1 MCEIFDITFLTSI
14 LDCDQDRTVE
24 DCINSIGFG
33 KYQIRL
39 LLLAGCDTLVD
50 AMEVMLLAIIGPVL
64 LCEWSLSPWQEAF
77 MTTFVF
83 IGIGIGALF
92 WGWIC
97 DIYGRKLGVLS
108 AAILTFYYGFLCS
121 FSPSYFWIICTRA
134 LTGFSLSGSTQM
146 VTILSEFLPTPI
158 RARAVIFLS
167 VFWSTGVTLEVLL
180 AYAIMPHLG
189 WRYLVAISTF
199 PCIFFSFFFR
209 YLPESPRYLINS
221 RQYAKA
227 VATLQNAAR
236 VNGKPILQGTI
247 KQPTK
252 MNYGRLRNLLMPPYR
267 KTTLLLWT
275 IWFCTGFTYYGIILI
290 APLVYSTDHCGN
302 LSIKL
307 LFLVQSKC
315 DCKVLTTADY
325 GQLLITTLA
334 EFLGT
339 FLSFALIERLGR
351 KKLLALECLI
361 SAVLFFVLIVCNMT
375 IQTKTIIMFINRAML
390 VGEYQVIT
398 LYTPEIYPTSSRASG
413 LGFCSGFSRLSAM
426 VTPFIAQIVFTK
438 TKALALSIYGL
449 VSLLSAAC
457 SIMLPIETKG
467 RTMQVK
473 LDFK

>member
-1 MCEIFDITFLTSI
+1 MASLNLTGEIFASNSEHSI
-14 LDCDQDRTVE
+14 DNHSVLGDQLDCDQDRTVE

-189 WRYLVAISTF
+189 WR
-199 PCIFFSFFFR
+199 
-209 YLPESPRYLINS
+209 
-221 RQYAKA
+221 QYAKA

-290 APLVYSTDHCGN
+290 APLVYSTDHCGAN
-302 LSIKL
+302 S
-307 LFLVQSKC
+307 LVQSKC

-375 IQTKTIIMFINRAML
+375 IAML

-467 RTMQVK
+467 RTMQESDWAQTIPVQ
-473 LDFK
+473 